1 MPCLRRNHGRQ
12 CLVRVIGKHR
22 LWYTR
27 PVLKYAYILPALI
40 MVAHTAQ
47 ATPCRQ
53 GLIIGL
59 DVSGSVDDRE
69 YSLQTHGLAT
79 ALASQP
85 VQDAI
90 FADPSSHVD
99 ITVFEWSGRYAQ
111 RVIVPWTPLH
121 APSDIFAVTQTI
133 KSAQRGI
140 SDLTTAIGASMEFAQ
155 GLANE
160 RPDCWQM
167 TYDISGDG
175 KSNTGPQ
182 PQDIRDTVGD
192 LIINALVIGAPS
204 DQTGP
209 QAETSAE
216 LSAYFRAYVI
226 SPDLGFIETADG
238 FDTYADAMQRK
249 LIKELQVLAIGALQ
263 DQ

>member
-1 MPCLRRNHGRQ
+1 
-12 CLVRVIGKHR
+12 
-22 LWYTR
+22 
-27 PVLKYAYILPALI
+27 
-40 MVAHTAQ
+40 MVAHAAQ

-59 DVSGSVDDRE
+59 DVSGSVDERE
-69 YSLQTHGLAT
+69 YTLQTQGLASS
-79 ALASQP
+79 LASQP

-90 FADPSSHVD
+90 FADPGSHVD
-99 ITVFEWSGRYAQ
+99 LTVFEWSGRYAQ
-111 RVIVPWTPLH
+111 RVIVPWTSLQSPT
-121 APSDIFAVTQTI
+121 DIAFATQTI
-133 KSAQRGI
+133 RSAQRSI
-140 SDLTTAIGASMEFAQ
+140 SDLTTAIGASIQFAQ
-155 GLANE
+155 DLAKE
-160 RPDCWQM
+160 RPSCWQM

-204 DQTGP
+204 GQTGP

-216 LSAYFRAYVI
+216 LSAYFRAYVV

>member
-1 MPCLRRNHGRQ
+1 
-12 CLVRVIGKHR
+12 LV
-22 LWYTR
+22 
-27 PVLKYAYILPALI
+27 KYAYILPALMMI
-40 MVAHTAQ
+40 AHAAQ

-59 DVSGSVDDRE
+59 DVSGSVDERE
-69 YSLQTHGLAT
+69 YTLQTQGLAS

-90 FADPSSHVD
+90 FADPGSHVD
-99 ITVFEWSGRYAQ
+99 LTVFEWSGRYAQ
-111 RVIVPWTPLH
+111 RVIVPWTSLQSPT
-121 APSDIFAVTQTI
+121 DIAFATQTI
-133 KSAQRGI
+133 RSAQRGI
-140 SDLTTAIGASMEFAQ
+140 SDLTTAIGASIQFAQ
-155 GLANE
+155 DLAKE
-160 RPDCWQM
+160 RPSCWQM

-175 KSNTGPQ
+175 KSNPGPQ

-204 DQTGP
+204 GQTGP

>member
-1 MPCLRRNHGRQ
+1 M
-12 CLVRVIGKHR
+12 
-22 LWYTR
+22 
-27 PVLKYAYILPALI
+27 
-40 MVAHTAQ
+40 MVAHAAQ

-59 DVSGSVDDRE
+59 DVSGSVDERE
-69 YSLQTHGLAT
+69 YVLQTHGLAS

-111 RVIVPWTPLH
+111 RVIVPWTALQSPG
-121 APSDIFAVTQTI
+121 DIAAVTHTI
-133 KSAQRGI
+133 KSARRGI
-140 SDLTTAIGASMEFAQ
+140 SDLTTAIGASIQFAQ
-155 GLANE
+155 NLASE
-160 RPDCWQM
+160 RPSCWQM

-175 KSNTGPQ
+175 KSNTGPH
-182 PQDIRDTVGD
+182 PRDLRDTTGD

-204 DQTGP
+204 GHTGP

-226 SPDLGFIETADG
+226 SPELGFIETADG

-249 LIKELQVLAIGALQ
+249 LIKELQVLAIGALH

>member
-1 MPCLRRNHGRQ
+1 M
-12 CLVRVIGKHR
+12 I
-22 LWYTR
+22 
-27 PVLKYAYILPALI
+27 
-40 MVAHTAQ
+40 AHAAQ

-53 GLIIGL
+53 GMIIGL
-59 DVSGSVDDRE
+59 DVSGSVDERE
-69 YSLQTHGLAT
+69 YTLQTQGLAS

-90 FADPSSHVD
+90 FADPGSHVD
-99 ITVFEWSGRYAQ
+99 LTVFEWSGRYAQ
-111 RVIVPWTPLH
+111 RVIVPWTSLQSPT
-121 APSDIFAVTQTI
+121 DIAFANQTI
-133 KSAQRGI
+133 RSAQRGI
-140 SDLTTAIGASMEFAQ
+140 SDLTTAIGASIQFAQ
-155 GLANE
+155 DLAKE
-160 RPDCWQM
+160 RPSCWQM

-204 DQTGP
+204 GHTGP

>member
-1 MPCLRRNHGRQ
+1 MM
-12 CLVRVIGKHR
+12 I
-22 LWYTR
+22 
-27 PVLKYAYILPALI
+27 
-40 MVAHTAQ
+40 AHAAQ

-59 DVSGSVDDRE
+59 DVSGSVDERE
-69 YSLQTHGLAT
+69 YTLQTQGLAS

-90 FADPSSHVD
+90 FADPGSHVD
-99 ITVFEWSGRYAQ
+99 LTVFEWSGRYAQ
-111 RVIVPWTPLH
+111 RVIVPWTSLQSPT
-121 APSDIFAVTQTI
+121 DIAFATQTI
-133 KSAQRGI
+133 RSAQRGI
-140 SDLTTAIGASMEFAQ
+140 SDLTTAIGASIQFAQ
-155 GLANE
+155 DLAKE
-160 RPDCWQM
+160 RPSCWQM

-204 DQTGP
+204 GHTGP

-216 LSAYFRAYVI
+216 LSEYFRAYVI

-238 FDTYADAMQRK
+238 FETYADAMQRK

>member
-1 MPCLRRNHGRQ
+1 M
-12 CLVRVIGKHR
+12 
-22 LWYTR
+22 
-27 PVLKYAYILPALI
+27 
-40 MVAHTAQ
+40 MVAHAAQ

-59 DVSGSVDDRE
+59 DVSGSVDERE
-69 YSLQTHGLAT
+69 YTLQTQGLASS
-79 ALASQP
+79 LASQP

-90 FADPSSHVD
+90 FADPGSHVD
-99 ITVFEWSGRYAQ
+99 LTVFEWSGRYAQ
-111 RVIVPWTPLH
+111 RVIVPWTSLQSPT
-121 APSDIFAVTQTI
+121 DIAFATQTI
-133 KSAQRGI
+133 RSAQRSI
-140 SDLTTAIGASMEFAQ
+140 SDLTTAIGASIQFAQ
-155 GLANE
+155 DLAKE
-160 RPDCWQM
+160 RPSCWQM

-204 DQTGP
+204 GQTGP

-216 LSAYFRAYVI
+216 LSAYFRAYVV